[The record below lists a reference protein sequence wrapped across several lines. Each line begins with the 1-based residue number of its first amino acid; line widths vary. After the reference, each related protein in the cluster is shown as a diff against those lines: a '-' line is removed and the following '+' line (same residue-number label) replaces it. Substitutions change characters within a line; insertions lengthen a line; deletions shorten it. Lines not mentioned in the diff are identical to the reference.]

1 MAFNKNTIQNLLNS
15 NPELINAAIRI
26 IGENQTAD
34 ELGSRHTKYENGI
47 GFTASYGTIGTVL
60 YQFVTGRDCKRQG
73 HPVRWTPKS
82 LVTQGHVL
90 DRTRDM
96 RRFKYRNQKYASS
109 TPLDIAKMIA
119 VLHWRQLSALLTS
132 SNLLS
137 RETNTYFGVNL
148 ETEEPKTMVIKFTR
162 VIRQTE
168 RAMLLEKVDAEGIA
182 WERWI
187 PKSMIVKILDHTM
200 VSVEMEIK
208 RPA

>member
-82 LVTQGHVL
+82 LITQGHVL

-96 RRFKYRNQKYASS
+96 RRFKRNNPKYSNTGVA
-109 TPLDIAKMIA
+109 DIAKMIA

-132 SNLLS
+132 SNLQY
-137 RETNTYFGVNL
+137 RETNTYFSVNL

>member
-82 LVTQGHVL
+82 LITQGHVL

-96 RRFKYRNQKYASS
+96 RRFKRNNPKYSNTGVA
-109 TPLDIAKMIA
+109 DIAKMIA

-132 SNLLS
+132 SNLQY

-187 PKSMIVKILDHTM
+187 PKSMIVKVLDHTM